1 MYLQKA
7 YLAQGLKLLK
17 PFFSQLMLLVKMQM
31 SLLVWQAPWMILIPY
46 KTKFQEESSE
56 RQREG
61 DRETWRMKGLQRQGD
76 RQCLGG
82 RKRGSDMLQ

>member
-31 SLLVWQAPWMILIPY
+31 SLLVWQAP
-46 KTKFQEESSE
+46 
-56 RQREG
+56 
-61 DRETWRMKGLQRQGD
+61 
-76 RQCLGG
+76 
-82 RKRGSDMLQ
+82 